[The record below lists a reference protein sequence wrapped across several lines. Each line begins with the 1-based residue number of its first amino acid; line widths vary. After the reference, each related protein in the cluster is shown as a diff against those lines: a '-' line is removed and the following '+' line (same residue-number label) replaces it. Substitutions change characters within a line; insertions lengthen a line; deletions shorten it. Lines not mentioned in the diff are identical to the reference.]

1 MKLMEEVTALRKEN
15 HQIRLELAD
24 SDLDN
29 ETQRLIEQL
38 TLQLER
44 EKYTARELEE
54 QNEAYHNEIVSLQKE
69 LYQKNKRLKL
79 LGLNLNRKQGGQD
92 IEVNVL

>member
-38 TLQLER
+38 TLQLQR
-44 EKYTARELEE
+44 EKYSARELED
-54 QNEAYHNEIVSLQKE
+54 QNEAYHNEIISLQKE
-69 LYQKNKRLKL
+69 LY
-79 LGLNLNRKQGGQD
+79 
-92 IEVNVL
+92 

>member
-44 EKYTARELEE
+44 EKYSARELEE
-54 QNEAYHNEIVSLQKE
+54 QNEVFHNEIVSLQKE
-69 LYQKNKRLKL
+69 LY
-79 LGLNLNRKQGGQD
+79 
-92 IEVNVL
+92 

>member
-44 EKYTARELEE
+44 EKYSARELEE

-69 LYQKNKRLKL
+69 LY
-79 LGLNLNRKQGGQD
+79 
-92 IEVNVL
+92 